1 MKKLVTLLQPFDL
14 KQIVYAYE
22 DGNKIQVAEIETAK
36 VADGICKLAQSLEIK
51 EINLGGAKQ
60 YSKGIGKKIQEA
72 AAAQY
77 SITDLEIK
85 YL

>member
-1 MKKLVTLLQPFDL
+1 MKKIVTILQPFDL
-14 KQIVYAYE
+14 KQTAYVYE
-22 DGNKIQVAEIETAK
+22 DGNKIQVAEFETAE
-36 VADGICKLAQSLEIK
+36 VADGICKLAQSLEVK

-72 AAAQY
+72 ASTQY

>member
-1 MKKLVTLLQPFDL
+1 MKKLVTILQPFDL
-14 KQIVYAYE
+14 KQTVYVYE
-22 DGNKIQVAEIETAK
+22 DGNKIQVAEFETAE
-36 VADGICKLAQSLEIK
+36 VADGICKLAQSLDTK
-51 EINLGGAKQ
+51 EINLGGAKK
-60 YSKGIGKKIQEA
+60 YALGIGKKIEEA